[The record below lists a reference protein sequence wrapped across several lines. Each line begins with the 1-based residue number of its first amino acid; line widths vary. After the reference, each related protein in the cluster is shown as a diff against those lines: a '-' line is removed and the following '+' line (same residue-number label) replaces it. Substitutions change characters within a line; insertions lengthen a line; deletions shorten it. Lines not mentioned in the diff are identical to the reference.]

1 MSQEQLYK
9 RAMASYFQSYKKDI
23 IFKKSQDGIDSAE
36 KRNNSQYNLFLL
48 KINILDFLDLNKS
61 LKE

>member
-1 MSQEQLYK
+1 
-9 RAMASYFQSYKKDI
+9 MASYFQSYKKDI